1 MKKELTFKEE
11 EQLKKSILLIEEGLL
26 IARSVLEDYEERNNF
41 ENSFNELEE
50 LVLELSPTLDK
61 VSKEV
66 IVFNNDKDYLKCLTS
81 NESSRLEKLHE
92 KTMVIHELS
101 KDLNRMTE
109 PEEVELTLKL
119 IEKVTQ
125 EKITEKDKE
134 YINDILNYS
143 IQQRELESFKKA
155 MYKELATE

>member
-11 EQLKKSILLIEEGLL
+11 EQLKKAILLVEEGLW

-50 LVLELSPTLDK
+50 LVLELSPALDK

-81 NESSRLEKLHE
+81 DESSRLEKLHE
-92 KTMVIHELS
+92 KTIVIHELS

-143 IQQRELESFKKA
+143 IQQRELEAFKKV